1 MATTTRKPRRKKGVN
16 CSSSCPTKSHYTF
29 GECLKDKGVTA
40 IGYRPSKGMERRDTT
55 RTDRELSK
63 FREAVRQGVM
73 PDGTTEQKVDDAMI
87 LSNEVGAAYG
97 EDFNRATP
105 MGEI

>member
-1 MATTTRKPRRKKGVN
+1 MPRRRKGVN
-16 CSSSCPTKSHYTF
+16 CSSSCLTKSHYTF
-29 GECLKDKGVTA
+29 GECLKDKGIGT
-40 IGYRPSKGMERRDTT
+40 IGYQVSRGRDDLNK
-55 RTDRELSK
+55 TDRELSM

-73 PDGTTEQKVDDAMI
+73 PDGTTEQKVRDAMI

-105 MGEI
+105 MGDL

>member
-1 MATTTRKPRRKKGVN
+1 MARKRKGVN
-16 CSSSCPTKSHYTF
+16 CSSACKTKSHYTF
-29 GECLKDKGVTA
+29 GECLKDKGVGA
-40 IGYRPSKGMERRDTT
+40 IGYQTSRGRDDLN
-55 RTDRELSK
+55 RTDRELSA

-73 PDGTTEQKVDDAMI
+73 PDGTTKQKVEDAMI

-105 MGEI
+105 LGDI

>member
-1 MATTTRKPRRKKGVN
+1 MPRKRKGVN
-16 CSSSCPTKSHYTF
+16 CSSSCKTKNHYTF

-40 IGYRPSKGMERRDTT
+40 IGYKISRGRDDLNK
-55 RTDRELSK
+55 TDRELSM
-63 FREAVRQGVM
+63 FRDAVNQGVM
-73 PDGTTEQKVDDAMI
+73 PDGTSEQKVRDAMI

-105 MGEI
+105 LGDI

>member
-1 MATTTRKPRRKKGVN
+1 MVRKRKGIN
-16 CSSSCPTKSHYTF
+16 CSSSCKTKSHYTF
-29 GECLKDKGVTA
+29 GECLRDKGITA
-40 IGYRPSKGMERRDTT
+40 IGYKISKGRDDLNK
-55 RTDRELSK
+55 TDRELSK

-87 LSNEVGAAYG
+87 LSNEAGAAYG

-105 MGEI
+105 MGAI